1 MGQEIKKGG
10 LTPEEKDFLEKLYL
24 SGEVDFVKYK
34 MPRREKTRK
43 EEIQWISKMAELI
56 LKLKHTP
63 RQAQIAISKTE
74 EFQEWNKTREK
85 KKIKKNQEFIHYKDA
100 ENLFSKWMRTG
111 GITSLLKRNKRGS
124 VKGVKKKK

>member
-10 LTPEEKDFLEKLYL
+10 LTPEEKDYLEKLYL

-74 EFQEWNKTREK
+74 EFQEWNKTRST
-85 KKIKKNQEFIHYKDA
+85 IKKNQEYQHYKDA
-100 ENLFSKWMRTG
+100 ENLFSKWMRTS
-111 GITSLLKRNKRGS
+111 GITSLLKRNKKGS